1 MGRSFPLALRNGQD
15 AERRW
20 VDQLRD
26 AGLSVAHGKKIV
38 VSKHNPKTDHVE
50 TPDALALFSV
60 EIKERSIS
68 FTGPEDYPYETVF
81 VDDLRGLSKEPY
93 KNLVYVYLSR
103 PTGKWCWLC
112 MLDRTNDWKEEVT
125 HDRARGH
132 DLPVLV
138 APKKFLRPA
147 SQLIE
152 LIFPHTYLE
161 LVDGD
166 TTLFSQGGGEVEAR
180 ERYVA
185 QTHPDAGA
193 RTGKASIKTTKRMG

>member
-1 MGRSFPLALRNGQD
+1 MGRSFRSALHRGHD

-20 VDQLRD
+20 VDAMRD
-26 AGLSVAHGKKIV
+26 SGLSVAHGKKLVI
-38 VSKHNPKTDHVE
+38 SKNNPRTSNVE
-50 TPDALALFSV
+50 TPDAVGLFAV
-60 EIKERSIS
+60 EIKERSLT
-68 FTGPEDYPYETVF
+68 FTGPDDYPYDTVY
-81 VDDLRGLSKEPY
+81 VDDCRGLSKEPY

-112 MLDRTNDWKEEVT
+112 LLDRTSEWTEEVT

-132 DLPVLV
+132 DLSVLV

-147 SQLIE
+147 SQLTE
-152 LIFPHTYLE
+152 LIFPHTYLG

-166 TTLFSQGGGEVEAR
+166 TGCFLAGGGETEER

-185 QTHPDAGA
+185 QTHPDVGA
-193 RTGKASIKTTKRMG
+193 RAGTAAGKTSKRMG